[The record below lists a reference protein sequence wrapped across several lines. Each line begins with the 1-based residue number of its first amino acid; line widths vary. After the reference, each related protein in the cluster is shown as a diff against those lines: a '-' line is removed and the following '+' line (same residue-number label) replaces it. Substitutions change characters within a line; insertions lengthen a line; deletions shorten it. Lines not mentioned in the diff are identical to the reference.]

1 MRTIQAFLLSTIL
14 LTGMTAQQDTLAQA
28 RVTVQGEGT
37 ISVDPDQAQVR
48 FGVVTHHE
56 NPEEARARNARASA
70 TAMNR
75 VRALGVPDSDM
86 KLETLRLQPRQ
97 EYDQKN
103 RRYVQVGFEAVREV
117 VVTLNDLEKL
127 PTLIAEIVQGGAN
140 RLNGVTYDIADR
152 ESVRQDALRA
162 AALNARAKAELLVE
176 TLGGTLGA
184 VWEINENGIQ
194 IPRPTYQLE
203 SMAMAR
209 SADAAPEPEAYA
221 SGQIDVLANVTV
233 AFGIKVD

>member
-1 MRTIQAFLLSTIL
+1 M
-14 LTGMTAQQDTLAQA
+14 LTGMAAQQDTHAQA

-37 ISVDPDQAQVR
+37 VSVDPDQAQVR
-48 FGVVTHHE
+48 FGIVTHHE
-56 NPEEARARNARASA
+56 DPEEARAQNAKASA
-70 TAMNR
+70 EAMNR
-75 VRALGVPDSDM
+75 VRALGVADADL

-97 EYDQKN
+97 EYDQKT
-103 RRYVQVGFEAVREV
+103 RRYIQVGFEAVREV
-117 VVTLNDLEKL
+117 SVTLNDLDTL

-152 ESVRQDALRA
+152 EGVKQDALRA
-162 AALNARAKAELLVE
+162 AALNARAKAQLLLE
-176 TLGGTLGA
+176 TLGGELGTA
-184 VWEINENGIQ
+184 WEINETGVQ

-221 SGQIDVLANVTV
+221 SGQIDVVARVTV
-233 AFGIKVD
+233 VFGITYK